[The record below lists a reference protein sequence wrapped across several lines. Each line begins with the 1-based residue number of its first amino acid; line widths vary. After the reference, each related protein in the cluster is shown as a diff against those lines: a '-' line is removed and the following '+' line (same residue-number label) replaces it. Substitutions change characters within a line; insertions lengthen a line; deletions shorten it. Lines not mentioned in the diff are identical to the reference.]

1 MNNQE
6 NSVSRYRI
14 HEAIAVREIE
24 GQILILTPN
33 DDVLYTLNRTG
44 QFIWS
49 LLAKG
54 LLVTQIASSLAAEYR
69 ISEEKAMRDLR
80 QVLGQLEEK
89 QIIEAAP

>member
-1 MNNQE
+1 MNNQTDLA
-6 NSVSRYRI
+6 SSYRI

-24 GQILILTPN
+24 GQFLILTPD

-54 LLVTQIASSLAAEYR
+54 MIIAQMAARLATEYH
-69 ISEEKAMRDLR
+69 ISEEKAINDVRHL
-80 QVLGQLEEK
+80 LCQLEEK
-89 QIIEAAP
+89 HIIEGAH